1 MPENLEYFG
10 VRRPNCALLI
20 VQEPA
25 FALQIKNL
33 IVDPTRNKARLV
45 QLQRRLSN

>member
-10 VRRPNCALLI
+10 LRRPARALLI

-33 IVDPTRNKARLV
+33 IVHPTRNKAHLV